1 MIIKVRCSFVI
12 DVEVPSPE
20 EDPEYDVEFD
30 IEENHC
36 PGTGRVGSALDA
48 VMSSA
53 EDLGVCW
60 ACNLRGKNEIVR
72 DEPKV
77 IDVMASRKE
86 LTA

>member
-20 EDPEYDVEFD
+20 EDPEYDAEFD

-36 PGTGRVGSALDA
+36 PGTGRVGAALDK
-48 VMSSA
+48 VMSRA
-53 EDLGVCW
+53 EDLNVCW
-60 ACNLRGKNEIVR
+60 ACNLQGKNEIVR

-77 IDVMASRKE
+77 IDVMPNRKE